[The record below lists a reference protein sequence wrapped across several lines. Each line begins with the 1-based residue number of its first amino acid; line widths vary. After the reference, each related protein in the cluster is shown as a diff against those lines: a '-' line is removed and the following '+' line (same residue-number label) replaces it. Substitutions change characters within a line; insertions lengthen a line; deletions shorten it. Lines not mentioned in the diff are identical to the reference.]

1 MSNRPY
7 KNIKRFV
14 DTLSR
19 QVKKTMEDA
28 KKDEKPVEVSEQ
40 DKPAVA
46 M

>member
-7 KNIKRFV
+7 KNIKRLV

-19 QVKKTMEDA
+19 QVKKTMADA
-28 KKDEKPVEVSEQ
+28 KKDDKPKD

-46 M
+46 L